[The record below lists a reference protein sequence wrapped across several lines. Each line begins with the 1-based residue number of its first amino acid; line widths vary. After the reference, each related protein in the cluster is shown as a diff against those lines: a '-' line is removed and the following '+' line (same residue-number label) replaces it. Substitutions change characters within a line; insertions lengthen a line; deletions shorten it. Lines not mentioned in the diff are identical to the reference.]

1 VLDQSIR
8 CDTTAQITEFT
19 AMRRTAIVLVILIAA
34 SSLTACSKCSV
45 PTFGAQACNDK
56 PAVR

>member
-1 VLDQSIR
+1 M
-8 CDTTAQITEFT
+8 QITELN
-19 AMRRTAIVLVILIAA
+19 AMRRTALVLVVFLAA
-34 SSLTACSKCSV
+34 SSLSACSKCSV